1 MGYTDAQCVY
11 WEMVR
16 RTYPPNE
23 SHLTLLGNNFS
34 CTFLHYGPWILLKSG
49 TGMSAYWVAAD
60 LTSIKEC
67 ISSTGKGIVFP
78 LVGQKPEQK
87 VLRCQIN
94 IPKST
99 SREVWG
105 TSKSTVSSQI
115 YLLLVHMDSCVRR
128 DVKGQP
134 SWHAWWGTEHQACL
148 NASLD
153 LHFYIC
159 CLLG

>member
-1 MGYTDAQCVY
+1 MGPTDAQCVY

-78 LVGQKPEQK
+78 LCRAEARAESPKMPNKHTKINLKRG
-87 VLRCQIN
+87 LRN
-94 IPKST
+94 IQEHSELPD
-99 SREVWG
+99 
-105 TSKSTVSSQI
+105 
-115 YLLLVHMDSCVRR
+115 LLLVHMDSCVHR